1 MRHLT
6 LISLTICT
14 SVIVGIDASAQ
25 QPSPPAAGPAPVPY
39 GTPITLE
46 QAKKVAAGAEAEAKK
61 NNWNMTIAIAEPSGS
76 LVYLQKMDGA
86 PYASVNVAPDKA
98 RSAAMYRNPTKAFE
112 DRLAAGQSY
121 ILTLR
126 GAMPVEGGLP
136 IVVDGKMIGAI
147 GISGG
152 SAQQD
157 GIAAKAGAE
166 ALK

>member
-1 MRHLT
+1 MRG
-6 LISLTICT
+6 TIPAL
-14 SVIVGIDASAQ
+14 GIELAL
-25 QPSPPAAGPAPVPY
+25 AG
-39 GTPITLE
+39 
-46 QAKKVAAGAEAEAKK
+46 
-61 NNWNMTIAIAEPSGS
+61 
-76 LVYLQKMDGA
+76 
-86 PYASVNVAPDKA
+86 
-98 RSAAMYRNPTKAFE
+98 
-112 DRLAAGQSY
+112 GQSY

>member
-1 MRHLT
+1 
-6 LISLTICT
+6 
-14 SVIVGIDASAQ
+14 
-25 QPSPPAAGPAPVPY
+25 
-39 GTPITLE
+39 
-46 QAKKVAAGAEAEAKK
+46 
-61 NNWNMTIAIAEPSGS
+61 
-76 LVYLQKMDGA
+76 MDGA

-98 RSAAMYRNPTKAFE
+98 RSAAMFRNPTKAFE

-121 ILTLR
+121 ILALR

-136 IVVDGKMIGAI
+136 IVVDGRMIGAI

-157 GIAAKAGAE
+157 GIAAKAGTE

>member
-25 QPSPPAAGPAPVPY
+25 QPSPPAGGPAPVPY

-61 NNWNMTIAIAEPSGS
+61 NNWNMTTAIAEPSGS

>member
-86 PYASVNVAPDKA
+86 PYASVNVAPDNTRQYGRRCSLAELPKDHRYLIGPA
-98 RSAAMYRNPTKAFE
+98 PVHRSK
-112 DRLAAGQSY
+112 
-121 ILTLR
+121 
-126 GAMPVEGGLP
+126 EGCQGL
-136 IVVDGKMIGAI
+136 
-147 GISGG
+147 
-152 SAQQD
+152 QT
-157 GIAAKAGAE
+157 
-166 ALK
+166 

>member
-1 MRHLT
+1 MRNIAMSC
-6 LISLTICT
+6 LIICI
-14 SVIVGIDASAQ
+14 SVVIGIDAWAQ

-46 QAKKVAAGAEAEAKK
+46 QAKKVAAAAEAEAKK

-76 LVYLQKMDGA
+76 LAYLQKMDGA

-98 RSAAMYRNPTKAFE
+98 RSAAMFRNPTKAFE

-121 ILTLR
+121 ILSLR

-136 IVVDGKMIGAI
+136 IVVDGRMIGAI
-147 GISGG
+147 GVSGG

>member
-14 SVIVGIDASAQ
+14 SVIVGIDALAQ
-25 QPSPPAAGPAPVPY
+25 QPSPPPAGPAPVPY

-136 IVVDGKMIGAI
+136 IVVDGRMIGAI
-147 GISGG
+147 GVSGG